1 MQSEE
6 REVRVGQG
14 QAAPRWDTWA
24 GRGKPRPEDA
34 RRAPCPPRP
43 STAHIYVGEKSPD
56 QDGLPVSRG
65 AHVHHGAAVLPE
77 HLLPPSR

>member
-1 MQSEE
+1 MKAMGSLPRDGTRGPEE
-6 REVRVGQG
+6 VT
-14 QAAPRWDTWA
+14 QALQMLEELPA
-24 GRGKPRPEDA
+24 
-34 RRAPCPPRP
+34 PPRT